1 MSDTHAN
8 VVVSVIDKAS
18 GILGGIGKAVA
29 GIAMAAGA
37 AAIGV
42 GIASVKMAAD
52 FESTMNMFGS
62 VAGQSLGAAGMNV
75 KDFSELAL
83 KLGADTKFSAQEA
96 GDAMVNLAKGGVDMK
111 SIMTDAT
118 KATLDLA
125 AAAGGNLGLAEA
137 ADIVAKQL
145 GVWGSTGTT
154 ATQISNLLAQA
165 ANASSTDVQGLA
177 LGLANVGGVAKS
189 SGVSFEDLV
198 KTLAGIAPQFSSSAE
213 AGTSLKSMLL
223 AIADPSKDAKGAM
236 RELGLM
242 TFDYAKAQ
250 AYLAKQGVKTDGS
263 ARQINV
269 ALEKLTKSFKMSKK
283 DATAFF
289 ASFEQN
295 QFYDSEGK
303 FLGMANMAEKLK
315 TALAGLSDQDK
326 SKALG
331 DMFGSFGINAASAL
345 AAMGNA
351 GFDKMADGMTKAGT
365 AAEQAALMQKGF
377 NASLESM
384 KGSVDTVMIRL
395 GTLLLPILTRI
406 VTEGLTPLING
417 IGDFIGA
424 LSSSDNPM
432 KTLHDMLEKT
442 FGSDVAKTVS
452 DVVLAVQTLVT
463 TLSGGGNLGDFGEK
477 LKSLTTSDLGKF
489 VGDIAIKL
497 QSAIDWVKTNWPQI
511 KETITSVFTDVSN
524 FIGTKVIP
532 IGTTIIAAFAAAV
545 QWVITNWPQ
554 ISETIGK
561 VGSTVGSILNIL
573 SLQVTWLLGIFQEIV
588 GWVTTN
594 WPLIAKTFENGMPLW
609 KGILG
614 ALVIA
619 FVTTWEMIKVS
630 ISNIVTI
637 ILGLLKAAMQLMQGD
652 TEGALNTLHE
662 MFKTI
667 FNRILEAIKTVL
679 RLIFPNFD
687 ETFGKIKTFLGDLP
701 ATFYTLGKNIVTG
714 LLNAIIDFGGTV
726 KDKIIEMIM
735 GPLGYVKGL
744 LGIHSPSDEMMWV
757 GQMIGAGLAIGIN
770 SSIGTVKAAM
780 QSLHDAAIAP
790 MLAPDVGPQG
800 TAQVNWAGAAYNNG
814 SAGANNITNIDMG
827 GVNVASNVDA
837 NWFLRQLG
845 ETLLRHP

>member
-42 GIASVKMAAD
+42 GVASVKMAAD

-62 VAGQSLGAAGMNV
+62 VAGQSLGAAGLNV

-125 AAAGGNLGLAEA
+125 AAAGGNVGLAEA

-145 GVWGSTGTT
+145 GVWGEKGVT

-165 ANASSTDVQGLA
+165 ANASATDVQGLA
-177 LGLANVGGVAKS
+177 LGLANVGGTAKA
-189 SGVSFEDLV
+189 SGVSFDDLI

-223 AIADPSKDAKGAM
+223 AIANPSKDAKGAM
-236 RELGLM
+236 HDLGLL

-250 AYLAKQGVKTDGS
+250 AYLAKQGIKTDGS

-269 ALEKLTKSFKMSKK
+269 ALEKLTKTFKMSKK
-283 DATAFF
+283 DASAFF

-351 GFDKMADGMTKAGT
+351 GFDKMADGMSKAGT
-365 AAEQAALMQKGF
+365 AAEQAAAMQKGL
-377 NASLESM
+377 NAALEAM

-395 GTLLLPILTRI
+395 GTLLLPILTRV

-417 IGDFIGA
+417 IGDFISA
-424 LSSSDNPM
+424 ISSSTNPM
-432 KTLHDMLEKT
+432 ATLYTMIEKT
-442 FGSDVAKTVS
+442 FGAGVAQTIS
-452 DVVLAVQTLVT
+452 DVVLTIQTLIS
-463 TLSGGGNLGDFGEK
+463 TLSSGGNLAQFGAA
-477 LKSLTTSDLGKF
+477 LKEVTTSGIGQTLGN
-489 VGDIAIKL
+489 VAIAA
-497 QSAIDWVKTNWPQI
+497 QSVYDTIVTNWPL
-511 KETITSVFTDVSN
+511 ITATVTTVFTT
-524 FIGTKVIP
+524 IGT
-532 IGTTIIAAFAAAV
+532 IISSVLA
-545 QWVITNWPQ
+545 PQ
-554 ISETIGK
+554 IA
-561 VGSTVGSILNIL
+561 
-573 SLQVTWLLGIFQEIV
+573 WLLSIFQEIV
-588 GWVTTN
+588 GWVVTN
-594 WPLIAKTFENGMPLW
+594 WPLIAKTFQDGMPMW

-619 FVTTWEMIKVS
+619 FVTTWEMIKAS
-630 ISNIVTI
+630 ISNVITL
-637 ILGLLKAAMQLMQGD
+637 ILGLLKASMQLMQGD
-652 TEGALNTLHE
+652 TQGALTTLYE
-662 MFKTI
+662 TFKTM

-679 RLIFPNFD
+679 RLIFPSID
-687 ETFGKIKTFLGDLP
+687 ETFGQIKTFLGGLP
-701 ATFYTLGKNIVTG
+701 TTFYELGKNIVYG
-714 LLNAIIDFGGTV
+714 LLNAIVDFGGTV
-726 KDKIIEMIM
+726 KDRIIDMIM

-757 GQMIGAGLAIGIN
+757 GEMIGAGLAAGIN
-770 SSIGTVKAAM
+770 NSIAPVKAAM

-790 MLAPDVGPQG
+790 MLAPDIGPQG
-800 TAQVNWAGAAYNNG
+800 TAQMNWSGNGYNNG
-814 SAGANNITNIDMG
+814 VAGANNTTNIDLG
-827 GVNVASNVDA
+827 GVNVSSNVDA
-837 NWFLRQLG
+837 HWFLQQLG
-845 ETLLRHP
+845 ETLLRRP